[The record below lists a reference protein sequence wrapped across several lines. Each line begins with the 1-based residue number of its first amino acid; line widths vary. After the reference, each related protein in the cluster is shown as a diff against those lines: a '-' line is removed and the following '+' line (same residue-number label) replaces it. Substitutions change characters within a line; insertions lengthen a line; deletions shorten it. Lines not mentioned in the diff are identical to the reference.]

1 MLAIVI
7 PYYKLTFFE
16 ASLQS
21 LDNQT
26 DKRFK
31 VYIGDDTSS
40 ENPVNLLEKYKGKF
54 DFVYHRFEENLGGVS
69 LVKQWERC
77 IALSGDEEWVMIL
90 GDDDVLG
97 ENVVEAFYE
106 NLQEIDVEKI
116 TVVRYATHKINE
128 FGNSIS
134 GVYHHP
140 KMEASAD
147 FLFRKTRSSLSEYV
161 FLKEKILRIG
171 FKDFPLAW
179 FSDVLAVLE
188 FSEFGNIFTINK
200 AIVYVRISS
209 LSISGNQENLK
220 LKSKATFDF
229 YYFLLVQKSSYFNEN
244 QRSELRSKICKCY
257 TNNKR
262 EINYF
267 VKISKICL
275 MDFLIKEYYGFI
287 KSIFFNFSEKKY

>member
-16 ASLQS
+16 ATLQS
-21 LDNQT
+21 IANQT

-31 VYIGDDTSS
+31 VYIGDDASP
-40 ENPVNLLEKYKGKF
+40 EALVVLLDKYRGQF
-54 DFVYHRFEENLGGVS
+54 DFIYHRFESNLGGTS
-69 LVKQWERC
+69 LTQQWERC
-77 IALSGDEEWVMIL
+77 IALSGDEEWIMIL

-97 ENVVEAFYE
+97 ENVVEKFYE
-106 NLQEIDVEKI
+106 NLQEIKI
-116 TVVRYATHKINE
+116 AEIAVVRYATHKINE

-134 GVYHHP
+134 DIYHHP
-140 KMEASAD
+140 KIETSAD

-161 FLKEKILRIG
+161 FLKEKILKIG

-179 FSDVLAVLE
+179 FSDVLVVLE
-188 FSEFGNIFTINK
+188 FSEFRNVFTINK
-200 AIVYVRISS
+200 AIVNVRISN
-209 LSISGNQENLK
+209 LSISGNQENFK

-229 YYFLLVQKSSYFNEN
+229 YYFLLTKKGDYFNEN
-244 QRSELRSKICKCY
+244 QRSQLRLKICKCY

-267 VKISKICL
+267 FKITKIYL
-275 MDFLIKEYYGFI
+275 TDFLIKEYYGFI
-287 KSIFFNFSEKKY
+287 KSIFFNFLEKKH